1 MLTYLLSFMFVL
13 GVYFITSLYFRLA
26 ECESKVDILN
36 KRLRTLENR
45 GVAS

>member
-13 GVYFITSLYFRLA
+13 GVF
-26 ECESKVDILN
+26 LN